1 MVMTAHYSSDA
12 DLSWLPAVQAAWAA
26 PDLVEPPIWVTQRA
40 KRLFHTVPA
49 PGATAAETAP
59 AGPPRP
65 LERLRATLLFDSRRA
80 GPAAAGVRALG
91 PFDEDSG
98 PWQLLY
104 RGGDVDVDLL
114 VRPNQDGHTAH
125 VRGQALSLV
134 GASVGAGSV
143 EALPAD
149 APRALRGATRPAI
162 RSELQ
167 PSGEFA
173 LPNLERGRYD
183 VRLHIGAREIE
194 LSDVE
199 L

>member
-1 MVMTAHYSSDA
+1 MKGQDTNNEHEDG
-12 DLSWLPAVQAAWAA
+12 DLAWLPGVQAAWLTA
-26 PDLVEPPIWVTQRA
+26 DLVEPPIWVTQRA
-40 KRLFHTVPA
+40 KRLLRPQ
-49 PGATAAETAP
+49 AETSPQPKRAF
-59 AGPPRP
+59 
-65 LERLRATLLFDSRRA
+65 ERLRATLLFDSRQR
-80 GPAAAGVRALG
+80 GPAAAGVRAAST
-91 PFDEDSG
+91 FSDQDVG

-114 VRPNQDGHTAH
+114 VRPNQDGRTAH
-125 VRGQALSLV
+125 VRGQALSLA
-134 GASVGAGSV
+134 GASVGAGVV

-149 APRALRGATRPAI
+149 APRRLRGSARPAV

-183 VRLHIGAREIE
+183 VLLRIGAREIE

>member
-1 MVMTAHYSSDA
+1 MTAHYSSDA
-12 DLSWLPAVQAAWAA
+12 DPSWPSAIQAVWAA
-26 PDLVEPPIWVTQRA
+26 TDLVEPPIWVTQRA
-40 KRLFHTVPA
+40 KRLFQ
-49 PGATAAETAP
+49 TAP
-59 AGPPRP
+59 AAGARSAEATPQAVRP

-91 PFDEDSG
+91 SFDEGDAG

-114 VRPNQDGHTAH
+114 VRPNQDGRTAH

-149 APRALRGATRPAI
+149 APRALRGATRPAV

>member
-1 MVMTAHYSSDA
+1 MRREHTYQHEAHDDIDTG
-12 DLSWLPAVQAAWAA
+12 DLAWLRGVQADWAA
-26 PDLVEPPIWVTQRA
+26 GELVEPPFWVSQRA
-40 KRLFHTVPA
+40 KRLLRR
-49 PGATAAETAP
+49 
-59 AGPPRP
+59 PPEASLQPKRA
-65 LERLRATLLFDSRRA
+65 LERLRATLLFDSRQP
-80 GPAAAGVRALG
+80 GPAPAGVRAATA
-91 PFDEDSG
+91 FSDQDAG

-114 VRPNQDGHTAH
+114 VRPNQDGRTAH

-134 GASVGAGSV
+134 GASVGSGVV

-149 APRALRGATRPAI
+149 APRRLRGAVAPAV

-173 LPNLERGRYD
+173 LPNLERGRDD
-183 VRLHIGAREIE
+183 VLLRIGAREIE